1 MTFPPELVA
10 ELEVLALFDLNST
23 QEGLKVHQDA
33 DNNLIAAA
41 KRLHEKDLIT
51 QADGGYL
58 TSLGRDAVEHVQTL
72 LSILTSKP
80 FVAVRLAELA

>member
-1 MTFPPELVA
+1 MTFTPELVA

-80 FVAVRLAELA
+80 FAAVRLAEFA